1 MPTSGPT
8 PTVFSLLSSAAFISP
23 PIPPPLS
30 SHIYMYIPRKNYG
43 RGVLAPSPHYLHP
56 CIDIYSHVGCHGLR
70 RQCTSVVKD
79 SQWQAFAYTFAS
91 VVEMTF
97 AYYRELLLVAHG
109 CCSLATEPQSDLVPE
124 SNATKQAHA
133 QAHRPGVRS
142 PFSQGDPHYTGENG
156 DGGSPFSWGPQNFM
170 TPALQ
175 TGLRNCS
182 RTFALNF
189 GRENDGKPLVLYAT

>member
-1 MPTSGPT
+1 MKIFLLLFFVDMLLPIVVVVDLLPLLFLVTMMPTI
-8 PTVFSLLSSAAFISP
+8 LLF
-23 PIPPPLS
+23 
-30 SHIYMYIPRKNYG
+30 
-43 RGVLAPSPHYLHP
+43 
-56 CIDIYSHVGCHGLR
+56 
-70 RQCTSVVKD
+70 
-79 SQWQAFAYTFAS
+79 
-91 VVEMTF
+91 
-97 AYYRELLLVAHG
+97 LVAHG
-109 CCSLATEPQSDLVPE
+109 CCSLATESKSDLVPE